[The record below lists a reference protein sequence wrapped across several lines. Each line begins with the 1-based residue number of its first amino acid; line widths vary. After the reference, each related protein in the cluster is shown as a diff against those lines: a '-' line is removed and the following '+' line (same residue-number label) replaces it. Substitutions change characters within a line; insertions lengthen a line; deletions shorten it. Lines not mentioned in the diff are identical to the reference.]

1 MKDDA
6 PEVDMHN
13 KFAEIKDMGFVK
25 SLRRGD
31 TGIGFTFETLFG
43 IKENNR
49 KGHDFTYNGKRIE
62 AKSRRRHTTA
72 NMTLFTKEPS
82 IRELHDVELM
92 KKYGYLDIKKRL
104 ALKPDCK
111 FGQFNAQNLGLDID
125 KKTNSIQLIDS
136 VNNTPWVWTSEDISF
151 KLENLLFVI
160 ADSKGTRENEF
171 FHYRNAIF
179 YEDFIPT
186 KFLELIENKKIV
198 INLRMHQ
205 NPTGGSRN
213 RGTGFRLTDVTE
225 LDKCYK
231 KMTRLN

>member
-1 MKDDA
+1 MRDEA
-6 PEVDMHN
+6 PEIDMYN
-13 KFAEIKDMGFVK
+13 KFAEIRDLGFVK
-25 SLRRGD
+25 SLRHGD

-49 KGHDFTYNGKRIE
+49 RGHDFTYQKKRIE
-62 AKSRRRHTTA
+62 AKSRRLHTTA

-111 FGQFNAQNLGLDID
+111 FGQFNSQNLGLDID

-136 VNNTPWVWTSEDISF
+136 VNNAPWVWTSEDISF

-171 FHYRNAIF
+171 FHYTNAIF

-205 NPTGGSRN
+205 SPTGGSRN

-231 KMTRLN
+231 KLTRLN